1 MAEPFIGE
9 IRMWGLTFAP
19 KYWAMCDGQVMNPAE
34 NQALYALIGTTF
46 GGNGVTTYKLPDL
59 RGRTPLHRGQETNM
73 GQYGGQERVT
83 LSLATLASHT
93 HSFLADADAGDSGR
107 PKDTTVLAKSKQGVS
122 MYGSPTKLVAMNPG
136 CIGPADIGD
145 QSHANM
151 QPSTVIHFCI
161 ALQGLFPSRN

>member
-9 IRMWGLTFAP
+9 IRMWGCTFAP
-19 KYWAMCDGQVMNPAE
+19 VNWAMCNGQTMSLTE

-46 GGNGVTTYKLPDL
+46 GGNGVTNYKLPDM
-59 RGRTPLHRGQETNM
+59 RGRTPLHRGQETYM

-93 HSFLADADAGDSGR
+93 HTFLADADIGNSSKPTDATVFAKAATSGT
-107 PKDTTVLAKSKQGVS
+107 P
-122 MYGSPTKLVAMNPG
+122 YGTPTKLVAMNPD
-136 CIGPADIGD
+136 CIGSTDVGGQP
-145 QSHANM
+145 HENM
-151 QPSTVIHFCI
+151 QPTTVINFCI